1 MATDHRAIDIVQNF
15 KGGFYLMKRSTKIL
29 ALLLAMAMC
38 IGMLAGCGDNNAST
52 DPNAGQNTEQN
63 NEQNNQ
69 QPEQP
74 ANDTPLVVGY
84 APFSS
89 KFSPFFAATA
99 YDQDVQ
105 AMTQVGLL
113 TSDRT
118 GAIILKGIE
127 GETKNYNGTDYTY
140 YGIADLEITEN
151 ADGTVYYD
159 FVLRDDV
166 KFSDGHML
174 DVDDVIFSMYV
185 LCDPTYDGSS
195 TLYAQ
200 PILGLEEYRS
210 GMESRMNLIL
220 ATERAGYTATD
231 YFTEDQYNTFWA
243 AFDAAGE
250 KFVQEIV
257 DYCAAYGATDVASA
271 ASLWGY
277 DDAGFT
283 AESTPADWF
292 QVLVDTYG
300 YDLSDNGINSETAGT
315 SISSF
320 IAEELGDAVDQF
332 TAGVQTGDSAANI
345 AGIQKT
351 GDNSLRVVMTQVD
364 ATSIYQLGVTVA
376 PMHYYGEESLY
387 DYDNNSFGFTKGDL
401 SHVRSVTTKPM
412 GAGPY
417 KFIKFDN
424 GVVNFEANENYYL
437 GCPKTKYV
445 NFLETQEADKLNGVI
460 TGTIDITDPSFDKDA
475 VAAIEEAN
483 GGTLNGDKVTVNT
496 VDNLGYG
503 YIGISADNVRVG
515 DESGSEA
522 SKNLRKA
529 FATVFSVYRDVA
541 VDSYYGERAS
551 VINYPIS
558 NTSWAAPQSTDDGYE
573 VAFSKDVNGQAIYT
587 SGMSAEEKY
596 DAALK
601 AALGFFE
608 AAGYTVADG
617 KLTAAPAGAAL
628 EYELQIPAD
637 GAGDH
642 PVFMTVTMA
651 SEALKSIGMNLIVT
665 DLANSSDLW
674 TGLDAQ
680 QVDMWAA
687 AWGATVD
694 PDMFQIYHSSNRVGL
709 PGATGSNH
717 YRIVDAELDQLIMEA
732 RASTDQAYRKP
743 MYKECLDIVLDWAVE
758 IPTYQRQNAI
768 IFATQRVNM
777 DTVTPDITTFYGW
790 MAEIQNLEM
799 R

>member
-1 MATDHRAIDIVQNF
+1 
-15 KGGFYLMKRSTKIL
+15 MKRSTKIL

-38 IGMLAGCGDNNAST
+38 IGMLAGCGDNNANT

-166 KFSDGHML
+166 KFSDGHVL

-277 DDAGFT
+277 GDAGFT

-351 GDNSLRVVMTQVD
+351 GDNSLRVTLTKVD

-503 YIGISADNVRVG
+503 YIGMCSKVMNVG
-515 DESGSEA
+515 GEPDSEA

-529 FATVFSVYRDVA
+529 FGTIFSVYRDVA
-541 VDSYYGERAS
+541 IDSYYGERAS

-558 NTSWAAPQSTDDGYE
+558 NTSWAAPQPTDDGYK
-573 VAFSKDVNGQAIYT
+573 VAFSVDVDGNDIYT
-587 SGMSAEEKY
+587 SDMTAEQKY
-596 DAALK
+596 EAAK
-601 AALGFFE
+601 QAALGFFE
-608 AAGYTVADG
+608 AAGYTVEDG
-617 KLTAAPAGAAL
+617 KLTAAPEGAAL
-628 EYELQIPAD
+628 EYELWIPGD
-637 GAGDH
+637 GVGDH
-642 PVFMTVTMA
+642 PSFMVCTLA
-651 SEALKSIGMNLIVT
+651 SDALKSIGMNLIIN
-665 DLANSSDLW
+665 DLTNSSDLW
-674 TGLDAQ
+674 TALDAQ
-680 QVDMWAA
+680 TVAMWAA

-694 PDMFQIYHSSNRVGL
+694 PDMYQIYYADVANG
-709 PGATGSNH
+709 GANAGGSN
-717 YRIVDAELDQLIMEA
+717 YMYAIADEELDQLILDA
-732 RASTDQAYRKP
+732 RASTDQTFRKA
-743 MYKECLDIVLDWAVE
+743 MYKACLDIVIDWAVE
-758 IPTYQRQNAI
+758 IPVYQRQNAI
-768 IFATQRVNM
+768 IFSTERVNM

-790 MAEIQNLEM
+790 MAEVQNIELN
-799 R
+799 